1 VIFDEP
7 TTGQDYQGARTI
19 LELTKQLHDT
29 GKTVIV
35 ITHHLYLM
43 AEYAERVIVMGKGTL
58 LRDAPIRVAFHETDL
73 LASTYLAPPQAV
85 QLAQAVT
92 EATGVPLQCLSPQ
105 EVAGALVCHTTG
117 CSL

>member
-1 VIFDEP
+1 
-7 TTGQDYQGARTI
+7 
-19 LELTKQLHDT
+19 
-29 GKTVIV
+29 V

-43 AEYAERVIVMGKGTL
+43 AEYAERVIVMGKGIL

-92 EATGVPLQCLSPQ
+92 EVTGIPLPCLTPQ
-105 EVAGALVCHTTG
+105 EIAGALACDTTG
-117 CSL
+117 YNL